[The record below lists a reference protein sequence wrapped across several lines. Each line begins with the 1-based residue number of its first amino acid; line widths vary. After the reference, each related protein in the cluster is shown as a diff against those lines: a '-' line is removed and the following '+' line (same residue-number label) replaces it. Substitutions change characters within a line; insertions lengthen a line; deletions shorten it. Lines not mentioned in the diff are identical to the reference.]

1 MSDLTQDLHYSF
13 RKLLKAP
20 AFTLVTVLALAL
32 GIGAT
37 TAIYSVV
44 NAVLLR
50 PLPFEEPGRLM
61 ALWESAR
68 SVEDDKMPVAPADFF
83 DWQAQSRRFEQLA
96 AYHNWSFNLS
106 GEGDPEQVSGAVSTA
121 ELFGVLGRRP
131 MLGRTYRPDECRQG
145 GPAVVVLGHGLWQRR
160 FGSDPQVIGRI
171 MKLDDVSYTII
182 GVMPP
187 GFEFPA
193 NAQLWK
199 PFQSENYFSRE
210 FQFLRVIGRLRPG
223 ATPEQA
229 ADEMKTIAARLE
241 QTYPGTNTERE
252 VTVLTLSEQIVGK
265 VRPRLRVL
273 FGGVLLML
281 LTACFNVANLLL
293 AQGLRRRPELSLR
306 QVMGAGRGRLLRQLL
321 TENLVL
327 AAVGGLAGLLIAYA
341 GAKFLVTFGPTDVPR
356 LGEAVI
362 DGGVLAVALGLTL
375 VTGLLFGLA
384 PALQSSRLDLHGAIR
399 GAKGTVRLRAFHAL
413 VALQIAVALTL
424 LVGAALLGRSFIR
437 LAGVPPGFD
446 PSNVLTFSLSL
457 PEEKY
462 DEARATAFYQEV
474 QERIRGV
481 SGVEAAGAVLS
492 LPVSEGMKID
502 TPFTIEGRPPAAPGQ
517 EYKAFL
523 RPVSPSYLQTLRVPL
538 RAGRP
543 LEAGDRAGAPPVVV
557 VNETLARLYW
567 PGESPVGRR
576 MIFSQ
581 DLGSL
586 GRVDEASRE
595 VVGVV
600 GDVRHNGQANE
611 PVPEIYL
618 PNTQSYWRVLNLVVR
633 TSAEPASLTRPILE
647 EVWRIDR
654 NLPVA
659 KIRTMDEI
667 LSGSVAQPRFYAL
680 LLAVFAGF
688 ALLLAAVGVYGLMS
702 YSVALQTHEIGIRMA
717 LGARREDVLRMVL
730 TRGIVL
736 AGIGMLVGIAL
747 SFGLGRFMGSLLF
760 GVGATDPMTFA
771 AVVLVLGGVALVS
784 TYLPAR
790 RAVQGD
796 PVAALRRE

>member
-37 TAIYSVV
+37 TAIFSVV

-50 PLPFEEPGRLM
+50 PLPFAEPGRLV

-68 SVEDDKMPVAPADFF
+68 SVDDDKLPVAPADFF
-83 DWQAQSRRFEQLA
+83 DWQAQSRRFEKLA
-96 AYHNWSFNLS
+96 AYHSWSFNLS

-121 ELFGVLGRRP
+121 ELFDVLGRRP
-131 MLGRTYRPDECRQG
+131 VLGRTYRPDECRQG
-145 GPAVVVLGHGLWQRR
+145 GPAVVVLGNGLWQRR
-160 FGSDPQVIGRI
+160 FGSDPRVVGRTL
-171 MKLDDVSYTII
+171 KLDDVSYTVI

-187 GFEFPA
+187 GFEFPP

-223 ATPEQA
+223 TTPGQA

-241 QTYPGTNTERE
+241 RTYPDTNAERE

-265 VRPRLRVL
+265 VRPQLRVL

-306 QVMGAGRGRLLRQLL
+306 QVMGASRGRLLRQLL

-327 AAVGGLAGLLIAYA
+327 AAVGGLAGLLIAYV

-356 LGEAVI
+356 LKEAVI
-362 DGGVLAVALGLTL
+362 DGGVLAGALALTL
-375 VTGLLFGLA
+375 VTGLLFGLV

-424 LVGAALLGRSFIR
+424 LVGAALLGRSFVR
-437 LAGVPPGFD
+437 LTAVPPGFD

-457 PEEKY
+457 PQEKY
-462 DEARATAFYQEV
+462 DEARATAFYEEV

-481 SGVEAAGAVLS
+481 SGVKAVGAALS
-492 LPVSEGMKID
+492 LPVSEGMKVD
-502 TPFTIEGRPPAAPGQ
+502 VPFAVEGRPPAAPGQ
-517 EYKAFL
+517 EYQAFL

-538 RAGRP
+538 RAGRL
-543 LEAGDRAGAPPVVV
+543 LEAGDRAGSLPVVV

-581 DLGSL
+581 DLGDL
-586 GRVDEASRE
+586 GRVDEAPRV

-600 GDVRHNGQANE
+600 GDVRHNGQASD

-618 PNTQSYWRVLNLVVR
+618 PNTQSYWRVLNIVVR

-667 LSGSVAQPRFYAL
+667 LAGSVAQPRFYAL

-688 ALLLAAVGVYGLMS
+688 ALLLAGVGVYGLMS

-730 TRGIVL
+730 TRGILL
-736 AGIGMLVGIAL
+736 AAAGMAVGIAL
-747 SFGLGRFMGSLLF
+747 AFGLGRFLGSLLF

-771 AVVLVLGGVALVS
+771 AVMLVLGGVALLS

-796 PVAALRRE
+796 PVAALRQE